1 MKTNVDLFRAFK
13 STNKGKK
20 NKTSLTMS
28 GSLFHLSEFS
38 NGVYQNSNFPKLNIN
53 TYSEDS

>member
-13 STNKGKK
+13 STNKDKK
-20 NKTSLTMS
+20 QTSLTMS

-38 NGVYQNSNFPKLNIN
+38 NGVQTFQNLI
-53 TYSEDS
+53 

>member
-20 NKTSLTMS
+20 QTSLTMS

-38 NGVYQNSNFPKLNIN
+38 NGFYQNSNFPKFNIN

>member
-13 STNKGKK
+13 STNNGKK
-20 NKTSLTMS
+20 QTSLTMS

-38 NGVYQNSNFPKLNIN
+38 NGVYQNSNFPKFNIN